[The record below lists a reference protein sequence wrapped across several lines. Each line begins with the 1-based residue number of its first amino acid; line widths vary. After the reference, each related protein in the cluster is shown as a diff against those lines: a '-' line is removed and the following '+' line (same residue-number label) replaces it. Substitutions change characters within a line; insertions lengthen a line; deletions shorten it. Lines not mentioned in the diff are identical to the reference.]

1 MVITLDRYFDEM
13 EKKKNEKI
21 TMRDIVFKRSI
32 QRKVDTEIQKGLQAH
47 QAIITIQE
55 ELQSKLAQMVQS
67 LYVVNPN
74 RDFDED
80 TFKEPNWLDNFTEIR
95 EKYFLYYIY
104 FLSKR
109 IDDLQWILDN
119 RYKNLYHLWN
129 HQIFKMLKLKERLD
143 PTAEVVI

>member
-21 TMRDIVFKRSI
+21 VMRDIVFKRSI
-32 QRKVDTEIQKGLQAH
+32 QRKVDTEIQKALIQH

-55 ELQSKLAQMVQS
+55 ELSTKLGQMIQN
-67 LYVVNPN
+67 LYTVNPN

-80 TFKEPNWLDNFTEIR
+80 TFKDPNWLDNYKEIR

-104 FLSKR
+104 FLMKR

-119 RYKNLYHLWN
+119 RYKGFYHLWN
-129 HQIFKMLKLKERLD
+129 HQAFKMLKLKERFD